1 MRKESNIRSK
11 PTKILK
17 LKAQTCFY
25 NQIKAEGERKQ
36 SYISKSTTFQLCLQS
51 LQFICYKGEK
61 IVLFKK

>member
-51 LQFICYKGEK
+51 LQFFIC
-61 IVLFKK
+61 